1 MIFNLKMIY
10 SGSRSLFI
18 AIYCMYFIILKIS
31 KTKLQPSDFK
41 EVNLKNPTD
50 EHDFKFVNYI
60 NENDLNII

>member
-1 MIFNLKMIY
+1 MCFL
-10 SGSRSLFI
+10 
-18 AIYCMYFIILKIS
+18 ILKIS
-31 KTKLQPSDFK
+31 KTKLQPSDLK